1 MGCPFG
7 GAEGGCVAS
16 WRPRG
21 QHKRQGLRIAPVV
34 VVVGFVVVVVA
45 LVVGVDGAVVV
56 VVAGASAVGADGP
69 TMYGPPMPVP
79 DGRRC
84 VPGSMPVRAAFEI
97 LSAMT
102 LIGAGS
108 ENSVT
113 GTSFSA

>member
-1 MGCPFG
+1 MPPPG
-7 GAEGGCVAS
+7 
-16 WRPRG
+16 
-21 QHKRQGLRIAPVV
+21 PVV
-34 VVVGFVVVVVA
+34 VVVGGGLVVA
-45 LVVGVDGAVVV
+45 VPGAVVDVVV
-56 VVAGASAVGADGP
+56 VVAGASAVGAEGP

-108 ENSVT
+108 ENSVA
-113 GTSFSA
+113 GTSFRAGPMNAFHVLAGRQPPTIAFPHPR